1 MGRNPQCLS
10 AGRGEAPLLCID
22 PIAKTWGRP
31 RATPS
36 SRSLSSSLSLKHTHT
51 LYTRVGQRQWRED
64 QQAGNLLEC
73 WGEIKVLCFHYGCTL
88 KIELRDYKERRE
100 VEKKHRYTFIYCRL
114 YLDTHVECTCLAW
127 EQNPPAEMRQQRSF
141 DFSCTAAV
149 ALNWFCFKTHILQQI
164 KWWHS
169 AKAVYRTKTNK
180 NVLNLNFKIYKC
192 LQ

>member
-1 MGRNPQCLS
+1 MPECRK
-10 AGRGEAPLLCID
+10 GRGPTLVYWSYSKDLRQTKGNSQLSFALI
-22 PIAKTWGRP
+22 ISFSQTHIHTVHKG
-31 RATPS
+31 RATPMK
-36 SRSLSSSLSLKHTHT
+36 R
-51 LYTRVGQRQWRED
+51 RP
-64 QQAGNLLEC
+64 AGR
-73 WGEIKVLCFHYGCTL
+73 KP
-88 KIELRDYKERRE
+88 LRMLRRDKGALFPLWMHSKDRTEGLWRE

-141 DFSCTAAV
+141 DFSYTAAV

-180 NVLNLNFKIYKC
+180 NVLNLNFKIYKY